1 VCVCIRQVGPIDEFV
16 YKSNSKIDEY
26 ERIIWIRTAI
36 VLNGFSI
43 TEYCCN
49 GKIRKM
55 TNW

>member
-1 VCVCIRQVGPIDEFV
+1 V
-16 YKSNSKIDEY
+16 YESNSKIDEY

-36 VLNGFSI
+36 VLNGFTI